1 MTSSAQPNPCERR
14 AGVLVPLFSIRSSRG
29 WGIGEYPDIADLA
42 AWLPDAGQSILQ
54 LLPLGETGTSE
65 TSPYG
70 ALTAFGLDPTY
81 VALEEVE
88 EVATAGVAATLGSKA
103 TRELEQVRYAP
114 RVQWAA
120 VRRLKRRALR
130 VAYER
135 FRDGPFRSG
144 GERARDFARFRES
157 ERAWLEDYALFR
169 ALRDEHR
176 EVAWSDWP
184 APLGD
189 REPGALAAARARL
202 EDAVRDHEYVQ
213 WLCDAQLRT
222 ARAAGAR
229 HGVLLK
235 GDLPFMVSGDSADVW
250 AHREEF
256 RCDVRL
262 GAPPDQFSED
272 GQDWGLPVYD
282 WAAMTAHGLSW
293 VRHRAARSAALYDL
307 FRLDHVVGFYR
318 QFVIPPGQRGSL
330 VPAAEQ
336 AQLALGEQVLRAMQ
350 EAAAAEAGSAARTSL
365 TIVAED
371 LGVVPPFVRRSL
383 SALGIPGTK
392 VMRWEKVWEGPE
404 KGAFLDPATYPEL
417 SLCTTGTHDTSTL
430 AAWYEE
436 MDEAERQALFDLPA
450 LRDFAPLAGPRFT
463 PEAHGAILGAVFGAA
478 SALCV
483 LPIQDILG
491 SSDRINTPSTVGP
504 DNWVYRL
511 PLTVDEMRRDAGVRT
526 QVERVRRLSER
537 HGRSAPRS

>member
-1 MTSSAQPNPCERR
+1 MTSSAQPSPRERR
-14 AGVLVPLFSIRSSRG
+14 AGVLVPLFSMRSARG

-70 ALTAFGLDPTY
+70 ALTAFGLDPSY
-81 VALEEVE
+81 LALEEVE
-88 EVATAGVAATLGSKA
+88 EVATAGVAATLGQEA
-103 TRELEQVRYAP
+103 ARELERVRFAP

-120 VRRLKRRALR
+120 VRRLKRHALG

-135 FRDGPFRSG
+135 FRDGPYRAG
-144 GERARDFARFRES
+144 GARARDFERFCS
-157 ERAWLEDYALFR
+157 AERPWLEDHALFR
-169 ALRDEHR
+169 ALRDEHH

-184 APLGD
+184 APLRD
-189 REPGALAAARARL
+189 RAPGALAAARARL
-202 EDAVRDHEYVQ
+202 EDAVRYHEYVQ
-213 WLCDAQLRT
+213 WLCDTQLRA
-222 ARAAGAR
+222 ARVAVAR

-250 AHREEF
+250 GHREEF

-262 GAPPDQFSED
+262 GAPPDQFSAD

-282 WAAMTAHGLSW
+282 WDAMTARGLSW

-318 QFVIPPGQRGSL
+318 QFIIPPGARGSL
-330 VPAAEQ
+330 VPAEEG
-336 AQLALGEQVLRAMQ
+336 AQVRLGEQVLRTMQ
-350 EAAAAEAGSAARTSL
+350 EAAAAEQGSAARTLL

-371 LGVVPPFVRRSL
+371 LGVVPPYVRRSL
-383 SALGIPGTK
+383 LSLGIPGTK
-392 VMRWEKVWEGPE
+392 VMRWEKQWEGPGA
-404 KGAFLDPATYPEL
+404 GAFLDPAAYPEL
-417 SLCTTGTHDTSTL
+417 SLCTTGTHDTTTL

-436 MDEAERQALFDLPA
+436 MDEAERRALFALPA
-450 LRDFAPLAGPRFT
+450 LRDFAAVAGPRFT
-463 PEAHGAILGAVFGAA
+463 PEAHGAILGGVYGAA

-483 LPIQDILG
+483 LPIQDLLG
-491 SSDRINTPSTVGP
+491 ARDRINIPSTVGP

-511 PLTVDEMRRDAGVRT
+511 PLTVDEMRRDHGVRT
-526 QVERVRRLSER
+526 QVERVRRLCER
-537 HGRSAPRS
+537 HGRSAPRG

>member
-1 MTSSAQPNPCERR
+1 MTSSHGNQRERH
-14 AGVLVPLFSIRSSRG
+14 AGVLVPLFSIRGARG
-29 WGIGEYPDIADLA
+29 WGIGEYPDIADLG
-42 AWLPDAGQSILQ
+42 AWLPDAGQRILQ

-70 ALTAFGLDPTY
+70 ALTAFGLDPSY
-81 VALEEVE
+81 LCLEEVE
-88 EVATAGVAATLGSKA
+88 EVAAAGVAATLGLEA
-103 TRELEQVRYAP
+103 TRELEEVRYAP

-120 VRRLKRRALR
+120 VRRLKRLALR
-130 VAYER
+130 GAYER
-135 FRDGPFRSG
+135 FRDGPLRAG
-144 GERARDFARFRES
+144 GDRARDFARFCDAE
-157 ERAWLEDYALFR
+157 APWLEDYALFR
-169 ALRDEHR
+169 ALRDEHH
-176 EVAWSDWP
+176 EVAWTDWP
-184 APLGD
+184 APLRD
-189 REPGALAAARARL
+189 REPAALAAARARL
-202 EDAVRDHEYVQ
+202 HDAVRYHEYVQ
-213 WLCDAQLRT
+213 WLCDSQIRA
-222 ARAAGAR
+222 ARAACAR

-250 AHREEF
+250 AHRDEF
-256 RCDVRL
+256 RRDVRL
-262 GAPPDQFSED
+262 GAPPDQFSAD

-282 WAAMTAHGLSW
+282 WAAMSARGLSW

-318 QFVIPPGQRGSL
+318 QFMIPPGQRGSL
-330 VPAAEQ
+330 VPAEES
-336 AQLALGEQVLRAMQ
+336 AQVALGEQVLRAMQ
-350 EAAAAEAGSAARTSL
+350 EAAAAEAGSAARTAL

-371 LGVVPPFVRRSL
+371 LGVVPPYVRRSL
-383 SALGIPGTK
+383 LALGIPGTK

-404 KGAFLDPATYPEL
+404 TGAFLDPAGYPEL

-436 MDEAERQALFDLPA
+436 MDEAERRSLFNLPA
-450 LRDFAPLAGPRFT
+450 LRDFAPVAGPGFT

-483 LPIQDILG
+483 LPIQDLLG
-491 SSDRINTPSTVGP
+491 ARDRINTPSTVGP

-526 QVERVRRLSER
+526 QVERVRRLCER
-537 HGRSAPRS
+537 HGRIAPRG